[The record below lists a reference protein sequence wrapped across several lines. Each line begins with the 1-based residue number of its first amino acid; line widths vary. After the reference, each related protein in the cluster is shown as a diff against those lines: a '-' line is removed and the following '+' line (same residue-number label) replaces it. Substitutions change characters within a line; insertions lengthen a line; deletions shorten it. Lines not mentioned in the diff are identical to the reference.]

1 MALRTIRTV
10 PDPVLRQKARR
21 VKSVDK
27 SLRQLIADMKET
39 MAAAKGVGLAA
50 PQVGVSLRIITVCVP
65 HKGENSE
72 EYVIINPEIVRR
84 KGERIV
90 KEGCLS
96 IPGYIGEIARSEQVR
111 LRGTDPEGREIR
123 LHAEGLLAEVL
134 EHETDHLNGVL
145 YVDHL
150 ESQDKLEK
158 VEPPGPE
165 ASPSET
171 PNPNI

>member
-10 PDPVLRQKARR
+10 PDLILRQKAKR
-21 VKSVDK
+21 VKTVDK
-27 SLRQLIADMKET
+27 NLRQLIVDMKET
-39 MAAAKGVGLAA
+39 MAAANGVGLAA
-50 PQVGVSLRIITVCVP
+50 PQVGISLRIVVVSIP
-65 HKGENSE
+65 HKGEKNE

-84 KGERIV
+84 KGERVV

-96 IPGYIGEIARSEQVR
+96 IPGYIGEILRSERVR
-111 LRGTDPEGREIR
+111 LRGTDPEGKEIR
-123 LHAEGLLAEVL
+123 IHAEGMLAEVL

-158 VEPPGPE
+158 VEPPPPTQE
-165 ASPSET
+165 AASQ
-171 PNPNI
+171 NPKL

>member
-1 MALRTIRTV
+1 MALRTILKV
-10 PDPVLRQKARR
+10 PDPVLRQKAKR
-21 VKSVDK
+21 VKSLDR

-39 MAAAKGVGLAA
+39 MAAANGVGLAA
-50 PQVGVSLRIITVCVP
+50 TQVGVSLRIIVISVP
-65 HKGENSE
+65 HKDQKNE
-72 EYVIINPEIVRR
+72 EYTIINPEIIRR

-96 IPGYIGEIARSEQVR
+96 IPGYIGEIRRSEQVR
-111 LRGTDPEGREIR
+111 LRGTDIEGKEVK

-158 VEPPGPE
+158 VEPPAPAPE
-165 ASPSET
+165 PPPTKNSKY
-171 PNPNI
+171 